1 MDGKIIKDLH
11 GHTFKVLSWS
21 VISEK
26 EMFPM
31 IHSGEHCSLQADNES
46 KLDFILA
53 EYNDQY
59 KLSMYTP
66 NHFYISAELKLLNY
80 NPKTD
85 IRSLEYGKK

>member
-21 VISEK
+21 VISK
-26 EMFPM
+26 ENMFPL
-31 IHSGEHCSLQADNES
+31 IHTGEQCSFQADNEL

-53 EYNDQY
+53 EYKGKY

-66 NHFYISAELKLLNY
+66 NHFHISANLELLNY